1 MYKRIMKNYAPMNL
15 IYTTEEGNE
24 LWLGDYFA
32 ATNLKLLK
40 QKKIDSGRY
49 LPKNSLNSR
58 GYAESSLLINS
69 KYKS

>member
-15 IYTTEEGNE
+15 IYTTEEGSE

-40 QKKIDSGRY
+40 QKKIDSGKY
-49 LPKNSLNSR
+49 LHKNSLNSCS
-58 GYAESSLLINS
+58 YAWSSLLIS
-69 KYKS
+69 S